1 MNPVFKAYLAD
12 LEVALS
18 RMKPEQRQDALR
30 EIESHFADAGAAGAS
45 PDELV
50 ARLGPPRLLAAA
62 LIADGLERSPKA
74 SPLRVWNVI
83 GSSLFIAG
91 TSFTSVIVV
100 PLLATLAIGFGLIAA
115 LSPIAGVLRTFGATW
130 IQIDVGPGRTLPSE
144 WSIPFMLG
152 LAVVCAGVALGA
164 YKLLRLYLGMVTR
177 GYRAVIGTRS
187 ASSAA

>member
-1 MNPVFKAYLAD
+1 MNPIFKAYLAD

-18 RMKPEQRQDALR
+18 RLRPEQRQDALR
-30 EIESHFADAGAAGAS
+30 EIESHFADATAAGAS
-45 PDELV
+45 SDELI

-62 LIADGLERSPKA
+62 LIADGLEQSHD
-74 SPLRVWNVI
+74 SIPLRVWKVI

-130 IQIDVGPGRTLPSE
+130 IQIDLGPGRSLPNE

-152 LAVVCAGVALGA
+152 LAVVCAGVAFGA
-164 YKLLRLYLGMVTR
+164 YKLLRLYLGLVSR
-177 GYRAVIGTRS
+177 GYRAVLATRS
-187 ASSAA
+187 AAPA